1 MESETRQRLM
11 RFAVGID
18 FPNVRKE
25 WIDLFDRE
33 YANAGEIKP
42 MIDEVVNDDAS
53 VYAGVQNGAF
63 VHRTIGGDL
72 SGSMMDVVIFIV
84 YLWWRKNV
92 LNDPNIAS
100 DFPEEL

>member
-42 MIDEVVNDDAS
+42 MIDEVVLCDEN
-53 VYAGVQNGAF
+53 VWAGVQNGAN
-63 VHRTIGGDL
+63 VHCIFGKDAADK
-72 SGSMMDVVIFIV
+72 MMDVVIFIV

-100 DFPEEL
+100 DFR